1 MREEEDMRTVRP
13 SGVIAG
19 LLVLLLASTATAQQ
33 EYPDP
38 GTFTI
43 DWNRQVIIT
52 NSLGVPNTN
61 LPQASWRTSA
71 VRAARLTAARDLLE
85 ALKGIAITSTTTV
98 ENAMVT
104 SDVIRSKV
112 EGIVRDFVILDTKYY
127 ESMDVGYVV
136 EMSLTGALVDALLP
150 EDTGSRAPARTGGGG
165 TGVRPGGGVVSGLIV
180 DASGLTVTPAMA
192 PKILDEA
199 GQVVYGT
206 ELVNREYAVQ
216 IGVAGYHNDLAAARQ
231 SERVAGN
238 PLVVKALR
246 TAGPNRCDLV
256 IATADADRIR
266 QLAGNQPFL
275 DQCKVMIIVHN

>member
-1 MREEEDMRTVRP
+1 MRTVRP
-13 SGVIAG
+13 SSLTAG

-38 GTFTI
+38 GTFRI

-52 NSLGVPNTN
+52 NSLGAPNTN

-71 VRAARLTAARDLLE
+71 IRAARLTAARDLLE
-85 ALKGIAITSTTTV
+85 ARKGIAITSTTTV

-150 EDTGSRAPARTGGGG
+150 EDTGSRAA
-165 TGVRPGGGVVSGLIV
+165 RPGGGGVPARPGGGAV
-180 DASGLTVTPAMA
+180 TVRM
-192 PKILDEA
+192 IW
-199 GQVVYGT
+199 VY
-206 ELVNREYAVQ
+206 
-216 IGVAGYHNDLAAARQ
+216 
-231 SERVAGN
+231 
-238 PLVVKALR
+238 
-246 TAGPNRCDLV
+246 
-256 IATADADRIR
+256 
-266 QLAGNQPFL
+266 
-275 DQCKVMIIVHN
+275 